1 MLKEPDGL
9 TNDFRVDLVAQIG
22 DGRVPSVL
30 YLGYAEVFR
39 DALGNENHHERNAED
54 GPDVVIFVSKGVA
67 EYFGVTEIQY
77 AGHAAITNLRNQ
89 VYAKIIRQPI
99 GFFQHHPAGRVLS
112 AVINDIEKTRIALSE
127 YLSDLFQKSFTLIVF
142 IAVLFYIDL

>member
-54 GPDVVIFVSKGVA
+54 GPDVVDARGEKLIEVDGA
-67 EYFGVTEIQY
+67 A
-77 AGHAAITNLRNQ
+77 AGNGKEGEL
-89 VYAKIIRQPI
+89 
-99 GFFQHHPAGRVLS
+99 
-112 AVINDIEKTRIALSE
+112 
-127 YLSDLFQKSFTLIVF
+127 
-142 IAVLFYIDL
+142 